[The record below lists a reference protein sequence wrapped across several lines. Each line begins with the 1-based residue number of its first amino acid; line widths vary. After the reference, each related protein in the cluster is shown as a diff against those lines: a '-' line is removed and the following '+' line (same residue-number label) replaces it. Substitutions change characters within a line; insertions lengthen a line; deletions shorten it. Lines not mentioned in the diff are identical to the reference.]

1 MWAFLIP
8 LRLTIFFWQRDPTL
22 YRCVNLV
29 AIEWQLL
36 FTNSIWG
43 RTSHFMMVIQHVSVR
58 PYSSMFASVCFQ
70 PFRFAT
76 LIDNPVFPL
85 IASGA
90 GFSIA
95 PTLTNFQI
103 VLGIPLIYSPFK
115 LKNCV
120 AEAGETAQQWE
131 LVLLL
136 QRTQSWFPAVMPG
149 CSQPPWASAPG
160 I

>member
-8 LRLTIFFWQRDPTL
+8 LRLTIFFWHLDLTW

-36 FTNSIWG
+36 FTNSEEG
-43 RTSHFMMVIQHVSVR
+43 LHTSLMAIQYVSVR
-58 PYSSMFASVCFQ
+58 SYFSMFASVCFQ

-90 GFSIA
+90 GFSID

-103 VLGIPLIYSPFK
+103 VLGIPLIYSPLK

-136 QRTQSWFPAVMPG
+136 QRTQGWFPIAMPG
-149 CSQPPWASAPG
+149 CSQPPRASAPG
-160 I
+160 T